1 MAKKNSLL
9 VRHRQALIAARKH
22 FVFTNT
28 AVSDD
33 YHVAY
38 EALGG
43 NATDEMMTADQKKRL
58 DDARRKRKQEK
69 TWYGG
74 AGAGRGGNLLPMA
87 FGVKKFK
94 RDKSNS
100 PCFECK

>member
-1 MAKKNSLL
+1 MSVAKKNSLL

-43 NATDEMMTADQKKRL
+43 NVTDEMMTPAEKKRL

-69 TWYGG
+69 TWYGA
-74 AGAGRGGNLLPMA
+74 AGAGRGGNPMA
-87 FGVKKFK
+87 FGVKKFR
-94 RDKSNS
+94 RDKFYS